1 MRSAVTSERRNMNA
15 IVAVDRNWAIGN
27 KGDLLVSIP
36 ADHRM
41 FRQKTMDSVIIYGRK
56 TLEPFPMGQ
65 PLDRRENIILSAN
78 PDYKVKNAL
87 VVHSTGELSAFL
99 EEGKKDGKFT
109 DDDIFVIGGESVY
122 RQLLPWCDTVFVTKI
137 DYAYEA
143 DAYYPNL
150 DLDPEWEMTQES
162 EEQTYFDLEFRFLK
176 YERVPERQRPLDI
189 KRGGE
194 TK

>member
-56 TLEPFPMGQ
+56 TLETFPMGQ

-162 EEQTYFDLEFRFLK
+162 EEQTYFDIPYTFAVYSRKQEAGRK
-176 YERVPERQRPLDI
+176 EDTI
-189 KRGGE
+189 
-194 TK
+194 